1 MCVMRSVKIWQM
13 LRVLFFQILQCLLP
27 LVLFCDLGWLE
38 FWGILDFDL
47 GAKCLVSREFEVSK
61 FKTTFNE
68 VWIFVDILI
77 CGQS

>member
-13 LRVLFFQILQCLLP
+13 LRVLFFQNACCLWF
-27 LVLFCDLGWLE
+27 LFCDLGWLE

-47 GAKCLVSREFEVSK
+47 GEKCLVSREFEVSK
-61 FKTTFNE
+61 FKTTVNE